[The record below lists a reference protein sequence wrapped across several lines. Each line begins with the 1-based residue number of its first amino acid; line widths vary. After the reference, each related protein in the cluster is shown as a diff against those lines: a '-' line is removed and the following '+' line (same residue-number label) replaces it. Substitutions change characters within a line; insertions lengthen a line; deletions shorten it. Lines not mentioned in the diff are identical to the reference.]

1 MHPVYLYHLQPI
13 VKQIP
18 SYVKDSNH
26 FITKID
32 AVESVPKNNCLVT
45 IDMRSFYT
53 DIPNTEGISAVK
65 TAFGNYS
72 KKTTTTKVISRFLAF
87 ILTLNDFIFNCIH
100 YLQIKGCSM
109 GTICVPA
116 YVNIFMA
123 NFEWKYIYP
132 YIRDKTKMF

>member
-65 TAFGNYS
+65 RAFGNYS

-123 NFEWKYIYP
+123 NFE
-132 YIRDKTKMF
+132 

>member
-18 SYVKDSNH
+18 SYVKDSND
-26 FITKID
+26 FITKMD
-32 AVESVPKNNCLVT
+32 AVQSGPKNNCLVT
-45 IDMRSFYT
+45 INMRSFYT

-65 TAFGNYS
+65 RAFSNYS
-72 KKTTTTKVISRFLAF
+72 KKTTSTKVITTLLALV
-87 ILTLNDFIFNCIH
+87 LTLNNFVFDCIY

-123 NFEWKYIYP
+123 NFE
-132 YIRDKTKMF
+132 